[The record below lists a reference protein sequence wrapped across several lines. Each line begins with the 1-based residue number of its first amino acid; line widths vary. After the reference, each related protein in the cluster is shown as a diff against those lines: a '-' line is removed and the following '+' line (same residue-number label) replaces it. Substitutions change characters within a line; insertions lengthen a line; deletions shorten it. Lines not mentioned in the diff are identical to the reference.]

1 MELAERIFKNKSFDA
16 NKLLSFGFT
25 KTDESFCYS
34 CLIADDQFVLT
45 VLVKNNWVDIDVTD
59 AFSRDKYTPIF
70 VKNSEGSFLGDMRK
84 EIETIL
90 SNIASDCC
98 FEEKFISRQ
107 AKMVAD
113 YAYTKYQTTPE
124 FLWDDENSVLRR
136 DDTKKWYAAI
146 LHAKKSLFGIEE
158 KGLIEVIDFR
168 IDPYELD
175 KIVDDIKYFRAYH
188 MNKKRWCTIVLN
200 DSVSDDEIKKRL
212 AYSYEVA
219 TK

>member
-1 MELAERIFKNKSFDA
+1 
-16 NKLLSFGFT
+16 
-25 KTDESFCYS
+25 
-34 CLIADDQFVLT
+34 
-45 VLVKNNWVDIDVTD
+45 
-59 AFSRDKYTPIF
+59 
-70 VKNSEGSFLGDMRK
+70 
-84 EIETIL
+84 
-90 SNIASDCC
+90 
-98 FEEKFISRQ
+98 
-107 AKMVAD
+107 MVAD

-168 IDPYELD
+168 IDPDELD
-175 KIVDDIKYFRAYH
+175 KIVDDTKYFRAYH

-200 DSVSDDEIKKRL
+200 DSVSDDEIKKRMD
-212 AYSYEVA
+212 YSYEVA